1 MNVYMY
7 NHFVL
12 HEIKQRYIS
21 YVILDLEVFFV
32 IFCSPL
38 LCHYALFISKK
49 PCLCWLYIYSVNST
63 KCLFL

>member
-21 YVILDLEVFFV
+21 NVILDLEVF
-32 IFCSPL
+32 L
-38 LCHYALFISKK
+38 
-49 PCLCWLYIYSVNST
+49 
-63 KCLFL
+63 